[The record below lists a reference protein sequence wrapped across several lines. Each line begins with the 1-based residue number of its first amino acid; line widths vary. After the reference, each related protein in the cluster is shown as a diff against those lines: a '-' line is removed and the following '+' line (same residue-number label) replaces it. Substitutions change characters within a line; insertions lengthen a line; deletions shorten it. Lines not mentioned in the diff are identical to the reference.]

1 MIYDILKIWRKRIA
15 DLINE
20 LINDEA
26 VYRTAPAT
34 PGLLTICT
42 MYTMA
47 PSCDSG
53 AAVDNPG
60 AVGHSCHLAGAALL
74 PGAVLVGG
82 GRGHGAGGG
91 CGETEGGYTAVQ

>member
-1 MIYDILKIWRKRIA
+1 
-15 DLINE
+15 
-20 LINDEA
+20 
-26 VYRTAPAT
+26 
-34 PGLLTICT
+34 

-82 GRGHGAGGG
+82 GRGRGVGGG
-91 CGETEGGYTAVQ
+91 CGWTVGGGTAVQQQALLLYKISTLKCMLPFTTKI